1 MFSALKKEGKRLYEY
16 ARAGKEVKIDSREI
30 FIRDFN
36 ITSIELPFLKFEV
49 TCSKGTY
56 IRSLAHDLGSSLE
69 SGGYLTT
76 LRREKIGDFK
86 VENAFLIDEII
97 QVIQKGTNF

>member
-1 MFSALKKEGKRLYEY
+1 MFKPKHRNILQFATTG
-16 ARAGKEVKIDSREI
+16 
-30 FIRDFN
+30 DFN
-36 ITSIELPFLKFEV
+36 IPSIELPFLKFEV

-56 IRSLAHDLGSSLE
+56 IRSLAHDLVSSLE
-69 SGGYLTT
+69 SGGYLTI

-97 QVIQKGTNF
+97 QVIQNGTNF